1 MTTRGDHGL
10 LGLIRGRRRG
20 PQARS
25 PQVEADRILGIAS
38 TGHGAS
44 ISYVDRTG
52 TVRGSQLERWSGV
65 KHMLLF
71 SRDEA
76 KALRTPET
84 DIDRL
89 VHYVFTEGFGRF
101 PDSAVFEDVIE
112 PWFEWLLEDLG
123 VGAGDIDLVVT
134 SDGHFAT
141 GWSRLGPELRR
152 WFPNAV
158 TANAIEHHE
167 IHQRQAYWPSGL
179 DEAAVLTLDTCGD
192 ELGRLGGR
200 KLAGTIAMLK
210 RDGESKVLREFFFPE
225 MSAGWLYSAA
235 SQHVG
240 FLQGDEGKTMGLA
253 PYGTAELWDTL
264 AHHLVLHDDGGF
276 TFLGEA
282 EFAEALTSYT
292 APREPGRDITQRH
305 RDVAYAAQALIEGIV
320 VNAWQAA
327 LALTGCRNLAYAG
340 GVALNSVANELAV
353 RAARPNRFYVA
364 PNPGDPGHAL
374 GCAFFGAFELAGWEP
389 PEIELPE
396 YLGPPYPP
404 EAIDSAVAGC
414 GFPVERP
421 TAISEVVGRVIAN
434 GHIVARFDG
443 GAEFGPRA
451 LGNRSILC
459 DPRRPGMKDFLN
471 LRVKHRE
478 AFRPFAPAVLED
490 RASEWFEMDG
500 PSSYM
505 LRVLPVRSERRDLVP
520 AITHVDGTARVQT
533 VASDQNPGFWA
544 IIEVF
549 SRLTGIPMVLNT
561 SLNLAGF
568 PIVESPEDAVRCF
581 AATDID
587 VLVIGPYLVSKD
599 TLPGYLATD
608 SGA

>member
-1 MTTRGDHGL
+1 
-10 LGLIRGRRRG
+10 
-20 PQARS
+20 
-25 PQVEADRILGIAS
+25 VEADRILGIAS

-544 IIEVF
+544 IIEAF

>member
-1 MTTRGDHGL
+1 
-10 LGLIRGRRRG
+10 
-20 PQARS
+20 
-25 PQVEADRILGIAS
+25 
-38 TGHGAS
+38 
-44 ISYVDRTG
+44 
-52 TVRGSQLERWSGV
+52 
-65 KHMLLF
+65 MLLF